1 MNSTCSF
8 VPRDFLARSTRRQ
21 TLGEGTFGT
30 VTLYDTPD
38 GPRVVKETKLQDKSL
53 GYPPDFLNELD
64 MLIKLKPVKSVV
76 TLHSFCFDNEQKRGY
91 ILLEPLEC
99 NLGKWARRTPFEE
112 RMRQI
117 PNLIATIGG
126 ALGVMHYFNLLHN
139 DIKTNNI
146 LVDTVDGETIFKLAD
161 FGKSYHVTRH
171 DLQYGGI
178 DRYSPPEDRDVFSS
192 ELWGFMVCLIEVI
205 IGGHKMISGEDSS
218 SFYSRY
224 TSISSRGKCRFDLP
238 RFLRSRLSNDEIE
251 LIPRSFWIFI
261 EPIIRYHQITMA
273 GALARIGMSLN
284 SNVIRNVDRLISKSS
299 PSQYDFRIVEKKFRR
314 KFHDLGMMDRFDRF
328 SKLMNKFL
336 SLSYQSLQTIDLLQY
351 AEVAFIIVGKK
362 KVKNFT
368 YFKDQDSLLLYERS
382 FLMTIGYQI
391 YIL

>member
-91 ILLEPLEC
+91 ILLEPLES
-99 NLGKWARRTPFEE
+99 NLGRWARRTSFEE
-112 RMRQI
+112 RMRLI
-117 PNLIATIGG
+117 PTLITTIGG

-146 LVDTVDGETIFKLAD
+146 LVDTVDGETVFKLAD
-161 FGKSYHVTRH
+161 FGKSYHVTRN

-205 IGGHKMISGEDSS
+205 IGGHKMISGESS
-218 SFYSRY
+218 SDFYSKY
-224 TSISSRGKCRFDLP
+224 TSISSRGKDRFDLP
-238 RFLRSRLSNDEIE
+238 KFLRSCLSDEEIE

-261 EPIIRYHQITMA
+261 EPIIRHHPITMA

-284 SNVIRNVDRLISKSS
+284 SNVINGVDRLISKLA
-299 PSQYDFRIVEKKFRR
+299 PSQYKFRTVEKKFRR
-314 KFHDLGMMDRFDRF
+314 RFHDLDMMDRFERF
-328 SKLMNKFL
+328 SRLMNKFL
-336 SLSYQSLQTIDLLQY
+336 SLFYQQLPTADLLQY
-351 AEVAFIIVGKK
+351 AEVALVIVGKK
-362 KVKNFT
+362 KVRSFT
-368 YFKDQDSLLLYERS
+368 YFKDQDTFLLYERA